1 MSLNTITIGT
11 VDYIAY
17 ASVAEGNAYLNTDPL
32 RGAAW
37 DALDAE
43 GKGKMLVSATRRL
56 DLERWKGVKTGG
68 EGVQEEKWP
77 RTGVTYLD
85 GTAVS
90 TAEVPKELENATI
103 LLAGSIALDAK
114 NADSGTS
121 GSNVK
126 RVKAGSAEVEYFRA
140 TTPGSAMQDESVMD
154 LIRQFLAGSGVS
166 TGLAS
171 GCDEESTFGDP
182 TPWELTEGYP

>member
-1 MSLNTITIGT
+1 MSITTITIST
-11 VDYIAY
+11 IAYIAY

-32 RGAAW
+32 RAAAW
-37 DALDAE
+37 EVLDTA
-43 GKGKMLVSATRRL
+43 GKGKALVSATRRL
-56 DLERWKGVKTGG
+56 DLERWKGTKTGG

-90 TAEVPKELENATI
+90 TTEVPQELENATA
-103 LLAGSIALDAK
+103 LLAGSIVLDSK
-114 NADSGTS
+114 NAEGGTG

-126 RVKAGSAEVEYFRA
+126 RVKAGSAEVAFFRA
-140 TTPGSAMQDESVMD
+140 TTPGSAIQDESVMD
-154 LIRQFLAGSGVS
+154 LVRQFLAGSGVS
-166 TGLAS
+166 AGLAS
-171 GCDEESTFGDP
+171 GCDEVSTFGDP